1 MMATALEGTV
11 TELKSRQDLA
21 QNKLDDY
28 DDHLRRLDIAIV
40 EIRNDIKWIRW
51 LLAIIVPSSIIQLI
65 ITLAQLS

>member
-1 MMATALEGTV
+1 MATALEGTV